1 MILTQNSRL
10 ASDIKERVLDVA
22 ETSTLHG
29 LSHIVNARTKL
40 KSNLWLAFLLLS
52 TTLFAALSTKNIT
65 EYFSWPVTTNVRFI
79 NEKEIEFPGVV
90 ICNTSPFVTE
100 QGAKFLVEFARN
112 YTGNDT
118 LGLKETKAL
127 LMEYNVRY
135 TAASLVN
142 FIYSKSSKMKF
153 GLTYENFIIDCKFA
167 GAPCHSSNWTWFY
180 TYWNGN
186 CFLFNSTAGKTKS
199 VNIEY
204 GLSVE
209 LFTGLDETIPFF
221 QKSSG
226 FQVFIFN
233 SKKYLKTEYYI
244 PRTAIKPGSEVNIE
258 IKRRF
263 IHKLPRPYSECD
275 IDLRTATIDS
285 VDSELYREI
294 FLSNYSYEQ
303 FNCLH
308 RAYRRKVFK
317 DCKCVVE
324 LSDDVREE
332 AKMCSTKEEQ
342 ACRISI
348 EQSFQIKKFDG
359 IFDDQCPLEC
369 NINELDMRLST
380 ESFPSFQY
388 GKYLLKNNIN
398 FKRPNRTYDLVD
410 VRKSVARVNFYFTK
424 LGHEI
429 LEEKESMT
437 LVNLLAN
444 MGGILGVFLGMS
456 LLTLIEGLQLLVEIV
471 LLVFWNFIAF

>member
-10 ASDIKERVLDVA
+10 ASDIKERFLNVA

-40 KSNLWLAFLLLS
+40 KLNLWLAFLLLS
-52 TTLFAALSTKNIT
+52 TSLLVAMSTKNIT

-90 ICNTSPFVTE
+90 ICNTNPFVTE

-112 YTGNDT
+112 YTGNFT
-118 LGLKETKAL
+118 LGLKETKGL
-127 LMEYNVRY
+127 LLEYNVRY
-135 TAASLVN
+135 TAANLVN
-142 FIYSKSSKMKF
+142 FIYSKSAKMKF
-153 GLTYENFIIDCKFA
+153 GLPYENFIINCKFA
-167 GAPCHSSNWTWFY
+167 GAPCHSSNWSWFY
-180 TYWNGN
+180 IYWNGN
-186 CFLFNSTAGKTKS
+186 CFLFTAGLTKS
-199 VNIEY
+199 VNKEY

-209 LFTGLDETIPFF
+209 LFTGLDKTITFF
-221 QKSSG
+221 QKSFG

-233 SKKYLKTEYYI
+233 QIKYLKTEYYI

-285 VDSELYREI
+285 VDSQLYREI
-294 FLSNYSYEQ
+294 FLANYSYEQ

-308 RAYRRKVFK
+308 RAYRRKVFT
-317 DCKCVVE
+317 DCNCVVE
-324 LSDDVREE
+324 LSDVGVE
-332 AKMCSTKEEQ
+332 AKMCFTKEEQ

-348 EQSFQIKKFDG
+348 EQSLQISKFDG

-369 NINELDMRLST
+369 NINELNMKLST
-380 ESFPSFQY
+380 VSFPSFQY
-388 GKYLLKNNIN
+388 GNYLLKNNIN
-398 FKRPNRTYDLVD
+398 FKESKHTHDLVD
-410 VRKSVARVNFYFTK
+410 VRNSVVRVNFYFKK

-456 LLTLIEGLQLLVEIV
+456 LLTLIEGLQFMAEIIALL
-471 LLVFWNFIAF
+471 FSNFFAFKL